1 MLHKKIVI
9 LFLSFFLVLTGN
21 KVAIS
26 AGTDARENGWF
37 SRTSV
42 TGVCAT
48 AAAVAVV
55 YFYMGDN
62 DYPIIPGKLTLNRK
76 LPFLHFGTAQNPPP
90 GPEGSAKNRLPPQQ
104 ARESAIEDARRAGAE
119 LAAAEIQSRVKVSL
133 EFFNS
138 IVQLYKEGILHDS
151 ELDADNIETLD
162 ITTAGPLVIGSLKR
176 LGITHSELTR
186 QIAASSTPSKRR
198 LASST
203 PVSSPSLSR
212 TSSSMFGLD
221 GSALGGGGLDDVG
234 SIKVRP
240 GNETGIFD
248 MPQQHR
254 IEEGTTGESDDYI
267 IRLVTASDGKPVSD
281 SEESELDKVND

>member
-1 MLHKKIVI
+1 M
-9 LFLSFFLVLTGN
+9 
-21 KVAIS
+21 
-26 AGTDARENGWF
+26 DARENGWF

-119 LAAAEIQSRVKVSL
+119 LAAAEIQSRVKVPL

-138 IVQLYKEGILHDS
+138 IVQLYKEGVLHDS

-186 QIAASSTPSKRR
+186 QIVVSSTPSKRR

-212 TSSSMFGLD
+212 TSSMFGLD

-240 GNETGIFD
+240 GNQTGIFD
-248 MPQQHR
+248 MLQQQR
-254 IEEGTTGESDDYI
+254 IEEDTTGESDDDI
-267 IRLVTASDGKPVSD
+267 TRLVTASDGKPVSG